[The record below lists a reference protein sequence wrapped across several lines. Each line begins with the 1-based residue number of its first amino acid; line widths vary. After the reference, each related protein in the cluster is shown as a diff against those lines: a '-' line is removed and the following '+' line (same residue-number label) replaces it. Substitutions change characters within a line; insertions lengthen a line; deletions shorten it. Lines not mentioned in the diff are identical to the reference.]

1 LITIFIV
8 GVSYLFI
15 KNPAKYYSIKSQIFP
30 IEDKIPENVD
40 PVSKD
45 FGLVIPKIGVNV
57 PIIADV
63 NGLNPNEF
71 LWKVTEGVAHF
82 KHVEAYDVIVDG
94 AFPGQAGN
102 IFLFGHSQIP
112 GGDTSKYQ
120 AVFNELPVLTYEDKL
135 IVYYKGEKYEY
146 RVIEGKVIEK
156 TEVYYLER
164 TPEETL
170 HLMTCW
176 PLGFNNQRYLVTALK
191 SQL

>member
-1 LITIFIV
+1 
-8 GVSYLFI
+8 
-15 KNPAKYYSIKSQIFP
+15 
-30 IEDKIPENVD
+30 
-40 PVSKD
+40 
-45 FGLVIPKIGVNV
+45 
-57 PIIADV
+57 
-63 NGLNPNEF
+63 
-71 LWKVTEGVAHF
+71 
-82 KHVEAYDVIVDG
+82 
-94 AFPGQAGN
+94 
-102 IFLFGHSQIP
+102 
-112 GGDTSKYQ
+112 
-120 AVFNELPVLTYEDKL
+120 LTYEDKL